1 MGKQNGVTGAQ
12 RMEDAKRLASR
23 LMHLHYCENDVDS
36 IISAFAPELLWMG
49 AGEDEYIA
57 GRQAC
62 TGAFRQMKGEIPRCN
77 IWDEEY
83 DVIQPAAGFYIVTG
97 RMWIATDPSTRMYLK
112 VHQRVSF
119 VFQETDEG
127 LKCSHIHCSN
137 PYQEMMEGEQFPE
150 KIGRQSY
157 EYVQERL
164 NRLEEEMQ
172 KKNLQ
177 AEEDARRLRE
187 QTGLLSSIYDTVPC
201 GIIRFSRS
209 RDKGY
214 RLISANRAAL
224 TLLGYDSVEE
234 GLRDWHDG
242 VLGTVLREDQE
253 RLRDCY
259 LKLQS
264 PGDRQDMEYRA
275 QWKDGSIHW
284 MDGTNMVVGTTPEGD
299 YIIQRTLVDITARKT
314 LQQQLD
320 REQEMYRVA
329 MEASAAVMYEYLMD
343 SDTFISYE
351 PRLGEGILRG
361 ELHPYSK
368 ALVEQQIVHPDDVPM
383 VIDNICK
390 GRAEAFEVRCATPG
404 GKKGEYIWYRVN
416 SRLIQEDGKPGR
428 VVGALYN
435 IHSMKSLLFE
445 NSERLHMNQSALLA
459 INGVYVSIFYVNL
472 PQDSYYGVRVPDARE
487 TKLLPRAGK
496 FSSILRSYILNQ
508 VDDTDWHKI
517 ELMCDK
523 DWLMQMITQKNEHME
538 AEFRMAAGASESP
551 MWLRLEI
558 HLVAMEGGRPKTVI
572 LAFRNISS
580 EKQKELEHREEERK
594 AKQALEEAYAAA
606 NRANQAKSEFL
617 SKMSHDIRTPMNAI
631 LGMAAV
637 AEGYLEDKAKVADC
651 LSKIR
656 MSGDHLLGLIN
667 AVLDMSKIESG
678 SVCLTESVF
687 SLNGMMREIGLMI
700 RPDTEQK
707 EQHLEVYVGDLSHDA
722 VYGDLVR
729 VKEILLNLLSNAVK
743 YTPKK
748 GCIRAA
754 LEEKPSGK
762 DHVGCYEFT
771 VEDNGI
777 GMSPAFQEKMFTPF
791 ERAADARVRGI
802 QGTGLGLAITR
813 NLVQM
818 MNGTIQVES
827 RLDEGTRFV
836 VTVFMK
842 LAGEKPEEDGQAP
855 GKAKDKAG
863 EPAGEKAGAQTAG
876 EKAGAQPAGEKAGRC
891 HNTGNPSG
899 TAAFEPGARILL
911 AEDNDLNREIVQELL
926 MLQGLETAC
935 AVNGREAVDLFAG
948 NPPGTYAL
956 ILMDIQM
963 PVMNG
968 YEASRA
974 IRTMGERGERPD
986 GAEIPIIALTANAF
1000 ADDVYRAKQAG
1011 MSEHIAKPL
1020 EIDRLLEVM
1029 HRWMDK

>member
-36 IISAFAPELLWMG
+36 IISAFAPEFLWMG

-722 VYGDLVR
+722 VYGDMVR
-729 VKEILLNLLSNAVK
+729 VKEVLLNLLSNAVK

-863 EPAGEKAGAQTAG
+863 EPAGEKAGAQT
-876 EKAGAQPAGEKAGRC
+876 AGEKAGRC

>member
-36 IISAFAPELLWMG
+36 IISAFAPEFLWMG

-157 EYVQERL
+157 KYVQERL

-876 EKAGAQPAGEKAGRC
+876 EKAGRC

>member
-12 RMEDAKRLASR
+12 RMEEAKRLASR

-36 IISAFAPELLWMG
+36 IISAFAPEFLWMG

-876 EKAGAQPAGEKAGRC
+876 EKAGRC

>member
-36 IISAFAPELLWMG
+36 IISAFAPEFLWMG

-863 EPAGEKAGAQTAG
+863 EPAGEKAGAQ
-876 EKAGAQPAGEKAGRC
+876 PAGEKAGRC

>member
-12 RMEDAKRLASR
+12 RMEEAKRLASR

-700 RPDTEQK
+700 RLDTEQK

>member
-12 RMEDAKRLASR
+12 RMEEAKRLASR

-83 DVIQPAAGFYIVTG
+83 DVIQPAAGFYIVTA

-594 AKQALEEAYAAA
+594 AKQALEEAYASA

-876 EKAGAQPAGEKAGRC
+876 EKAGRC

>member
-36 IISAFAPELLWMG
+36 IISAFAPEFLWMG

-729 VKEILLNLLSNAVK
+729 VKEVLLNLLSNAVK

-876 EKAGAQPAGEKAGRC
+876 EKAGRC

-1011 MSEHIAKPL
+1011 MNEHIAKPL

>member
-36 IISAFAPELLWMG
+36 IISAFAPEFLWMG

-842 LAGEKPEEDGQAP
+842 LAGEK
-855 GKAKDKAG
+855 
-863 EPAGEKAGAQTAG
+863 
-876 EKAGAQPAGEKAGRC
+876 AGRC

>member
-36 IISAFAPELLWMG
+36 IISAFAPEFLWMG

-876 EKAGAQPAGEKAGRC
+876 EKAGRC

>member
-1 MGKQNGVTGAQ
+1 MIVGKQNGVTGAQ

-36 IISAFAPELLWMG
+36 IISAFAPEFLWMG

-863 EPAGEKAGAQTAG
+863 EPAGEPAGAQT
-876 EKAGAQPAGEKAGRC
+876 AGEKAGRC

-926 MLQGLETAC
+926 MLQGLETVC

>member
-1 MGKQNGVTGAQ
+1 
-12 RMEDAKRLASR
+12 MEDAKRLASR

-36 IISAFAPELLWMG
+36 IISAFAPEFLWMG

-876 EKAGAQPAGEKAGRC
+876 EKAGRC

>member
-1 MGKQNGVTGAQ
+1 MIVGKQNGVTGAQ

-36 IISAFAPELLWMG
+36 IISAFAPEFLWMG

-876 EKAGAQPAGEKAGRC
+876 EKAGRC

>member
-36 IISAFAPELLWMG
+36 IISAFAPEFLWMG

-242 VLGTVLREDQE
+242 VLGTVLREEQE

-876 EKAGAQPAGEKAGRC
+876 EKAGRC

>member
-36 IISAFAPELLWMG
+36 IISAFAPEFLWMG

-818 MNGTIQVES
+818 MNGTIQVEN

-863 EPAGEKAGAQTAG
+863 EPAGEKAGAQT
-876 EKAGAQPAGEKAGRC
+876 AGEKAGRC